1 MFRANADCHAGSHM
15 ISCSAAGAVSMISRN
30 PASGSARIASRPAEE
45 APVNSPALQTYLA
58 GIDPAAEP
66 LVTALDEAI
75 RTAHPEFDVAVKYK
89 ILMYA
94 LRGD

>member
-1 MFRANADCHAGSHM
+1 
-15 ISCSAAGAVSMISRN
+15 MISRN
-30 PASGSARIASRPAEE
+30 PASGSARIASHPAEE

-89 ILMYA
+89 IMMYA